1 LERFFSSNW
10 EILLLFFVKA
20 LQVSSGDL
28 FLIATKEAI
37 PNSLLN
43 NAIALH
49 AYLFQHILPVTL
61 PLLVGAVFAC
71 FFLPLS
77 PRRRRL
83 LIDAMFLLV
92 IIRVIISFATMNL
105 MILLPASNLYLLFSQ
120 LLLFLP
126 CFLLVWGWIYWRID
140 TYSVSLGRGR
150 IFTSSTSGDEIPPPS
165 DYFIASF
172 TSLLTLALDKFSGT
186 TRFAQTL
193 ILLHGVMMW
202 DVLATSLSRAIA
214 LALLLS
220 RQHNLFLCID
230 PFPARQAKHHFPQ
243 ELFKCHGNK
252 CFSLLP
258 VGNIS
263 LS

>member
-1 LERFFSSNW
+1 M
-10 EILLLFFVKA
+10 KA

-28 FLIATKEAI
+28 FLIATKEAT

-77 PRRRRL
+77 PRWRRL

-105 MILLPASNLYLLFSQ
+105 MILLPPADRAFLFSQ

-126 CFLLVWGWIYWRID
+126 CFLLVWGWIYWRVD

-150 IFTSSTSGDEIPPPS
+150 IFTSSTSGDDIPSPS

-172 TSLLTLALDKFSGT
+172 TSLLTLTLDNFNGK
-186 TRFAQTL
+186 TRFARIL
-193 ILLHGVMMW
+193 IFLHGVMMW
-202 DVLATSLSRAIA
+202 DVLATTLSRAID
-214 LALLLS
+214 LAS
-220 RQHNLFLCID
+220 
-230 PFPARQAKHHFPQ
+230 A
-243 ELFKCHGNK
+243 
-252 CFSLLP
+252 
-258 VGNIS
+258 
-263 LS
+263 